1 MVLSESEAT
10 GVRAN
15 SSTNP
20 LTGGEEGGHLFLIS
34 KRRARYAREPPV
46 HKLPTSFVH
55 SRLVALGTVLILA
68 REEVVAALLG
78 MLVELK
84 GLQPRF
90 PGRAE
95 PIEDAIL
102 REKPRAVVIDC
113 DHPDC
118 GDELLETIKEAGA
131 LPVLFSPF
139 RMPPEVR
146 SAAERHGIRSFT
158 LPTDVGT
165 FGRALDA

>member
-1 MVLSESEAT
+1 MRQRV
-10 GVRAN
+10 
-15 SSTNP
+15 P
-20 LTGGEEGGHLFLIS
+20 W
-34 KRRARYAREPPV
+34 V
-46 HKLPTSFVH
+46 HKLPTRLNS

-78 MLVELK
+78 MLVELR

-90 PGRAE
+90 LGKAE

-113 DHPDC
+113 DHPDYR
-118 GDELLETIKEAGA
+118 DELLETIKKAGS

-139 RMPPEVR
+139 RMQPELR

-158 LPTDVGT
+158 LPTDAGT
-165 FGRALDA
+165 FGRVLEA

>member
-1 MVLSESEAT
+1 
-10 GVRAN
+10 
-15 SSTNP
+15 
-20 LTGGEEGGHLFLIS
+20 
-34 KRRARYAREPPV
+34 
-46 HKLPTSFVH
+46 
-55 SRLVALGTVLILA
+55 VLILA

-78 MLVELK
+78 MLVELR

-90 PGRAE
+90 LGRAE
-95 PIEDAIL
+95 PIEDVIL

-118 GDELLETIKEAGA
+118 GDALLNTIKKSGA
-131 LPVLFSPF
+131 QPVLFSPF
-139 RMPPEVR
+139 RMKPEVR

-165 FGRALDA
+165 FGKVLDVCV